1 MFSAFGQFDYVQRA
15 KICVSFAL
23 GMGFM
28 RKQYANTKY
37 ILICSSV
44 GKVSVYFFDRFW

>member
-1 MFSAFGQFDYVQRA
+1 MFSAFGQFDYVHRA
-15 KICVSFAL
+15 EICVSSAL

-44 GKVSVYFFDRFW
+44 GKV